1 MFPCNDLDAI
11 SDSSGIAAQVASNIR
26 ELQTVALVSEE
37 KKNGRCVPQARH
49 CGTNYRLT
57 IRHVDP
63 INRSRLRTERRVTGH
78 RYPVR
83 CLPQSFIKVEYLCTI
98 TFQGDW
104 ESLRLAEKF
113 FPGRDGQ

>member
-1 MFPCNDLDAI
+1 MFPCYDLDAK
-11 SDSSGIAAQVASNIR
+11 SDSSGIAAQVAGNIH
-26 ELQTVALVSEE
+26 ELQIVALTSEE

-63 INRSRLRTERRVTGH
+63 INRSRLRTERRADRH

-83 CLPQSFIKVEYLCTI
+83 CLPPRFIKIVYLCTL
-98 TFQGDW
+98 TFHGA
-104 ESLRLAEKF
+104 S
-113 FPGRDGQ
+113 